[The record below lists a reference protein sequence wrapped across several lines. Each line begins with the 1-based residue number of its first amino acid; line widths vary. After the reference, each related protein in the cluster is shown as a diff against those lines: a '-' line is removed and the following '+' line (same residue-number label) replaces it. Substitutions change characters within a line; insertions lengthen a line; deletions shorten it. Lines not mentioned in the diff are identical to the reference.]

1 MNPSIKYALVA
12 AVAVM
17 VIVPGVYVIMQL
29 QSADSRSSYPMNFLP
44 SNVTAVAMIS
54 HNGTVYYPFA
64 VNGSAGIVL
73 QASLTTIAS
82 GKSGLKLNV
91 SSTILTEQST
101 YKGFSVFEISSLNVF
116 SLFSTGLNSSM
127 MRYMGVFLNYT
138 NLSGITNIS
147 LFAANPSS
155 SVTVVGELGA
165 VYAALDSYSGRTSLN
180 PALLSTPDRA
190 NMSLYIPLHSQNVS
204 YISSN
209 LSSSNLTIN
218 VALASSRLAD
228 EAYLAYLALSP
239 AQFQMKIVGS
249 STILITISNST
260 FLGMV
265 SVNNL
270 FKLINLSRFRL

>member
-1 MNPSIKYALVA
+1 
-12 AVAVM
+12 
-17 VIVPGVYVIMQL
+17 
-29 QSADSRSSYPMNFLP
+29 MNFLP

-82 GKSGLKLNV
+82 GKSSLKLNV

-101 YKGFSVFEISSLNVF
+101 YKGFSVFEISSLNFF

-127 MRYMGVFLNYT
+127 MRYIGVFLNYT

-270 FKLINLSRFRL
+270 FKLINLSGFRL

>member
-82 GKSGLKLNV
+82 GKSSLKLNV

-101 YKGFSVFEISSLNVF
+101 YKGFSVFEISSLNFF

-127 MRYMGVFLNYT
+127 MRYIGVFLNYT

-270 FKLINLSRFRL
+270 FKLINLSGFRL

>member
-73 QASLTTIAS
+73 QASLTAIAS

-101 YKGFSVFEISSLNVF
+101 YKGFSVFEISSLNFF

-127 MRYMGVFLNYT
+127 MRYIGVFLNYT

-270 FKLINLSRFRL
+270 FKLINLSGFRL

>member
-1 MNPSIKYALVA
+1 MNSSIKYALVA

-127 MRYMGVFLNYT
+127 MRYIGVFLNYT

-270 FKLINLSRFRL
+270 FKLINLSGFRL

>member
-1 MNPSIKYALVA
+1 MNPTIKYVLVA
-12 AVAVM
+12 AVAAM

-29 QSADSRSSYPMNFLP
+29 QSADSRSSDPVDFLP
-44 SNVTAVAMIS
+44 WNVTAVAMIS
-54 HNGTVYYPFA
+54 HNGTAYYPFA

-82 GKSGLKLNV
+82 GKSSLKLNV
-91 SSTILTEQST
+91 SSTVLTEPVT
-101 YKGFSVFEISSLNVF
+101 YKGFSVFEISRLNLL
-116 SLFSTGLNSSM
+116 SLFSTGVNSSIM
-127 MRYMGVFLNYT
+127 QYMGAFLNYT

-147 LFAANPSS
+147 LYAANPSS

-165 VYAALDSYSGRTSLN
+165 VHAALDSYSGRTSLN
-180 PALLSTPDRA
+180 PSLLSTPDRSNA
-190 NMSLYIPLHSQNVS
+190 SLYIPLHSRNIS

-218 VALASSRLAD
+218 VALTSSKLAE
-228 EAYLAYLALSP
+228 EAYLAFLTLSP
-239 AQFQMKIVGS
+239 AQFQMKIVGT

-260 FLGMV
+260 LLGIV

-270 FKLINLSRFRL
+270 FKLINLSGFSL

>member
-1 MNPSIKYALVA
+1 MNSSIKYVLVA

-29 QSADSRSSYPMNFLP
+29 QSADSRSSDPINFLP

-73 QASLTTIAS
+73 QASLTAIAS

-91 SSTILTEQST
+91 SSTVLTEQST
-101 YKGFSVFEISSLNVF
+101 YKGFSVFEISSLNVL

-127 MRYMGVFLNYT
+127 MRYIGVFLNYT

-165 VYAALDSYSGRTSLN
+165 VYAALDSYSGRTTLN
-180 PALLSTPDRA
+180 PALLSTPDQA

-209 LSSSNLTIN
+209 LSFSNFTIN
-218 VALASSRLAD
+218 IAFASSRLAD
-228 EAYLAYLALSP
+228 EAYLAYLTLSP
-239 AQFQMKIVGS
+239 AQFQMKIVDS

-265 SVNNL
+265 NVNNL
-270 FKLINLSRFRL
+270 FKLINLSGFSL

>member
-1 MNPSIKYALVA
+1 MNPTIKYVLVA

-29 QSADSRSSYPMNFLP
+29 QSADSRSSDPVDFLP

-54 HNGTVYYPFA
+54 HNGTAYYPFA

-82 GKSGLKLNV
+82 GKSSLKLNV
-91 SSTILTEQST
+91 SSTVLTEPVT
-101 YKGFSVFEISSLNVF
+101 YKGFSVFEISRLNLL
-116 SLFSTGLNSSM
+116 SLFSTGVNSSIM
-127 MRYMGVFLNYT
+127 QYIGAFLNYT

-147 LFAANPSS
+147 LYAANPSS

-165 VYAALDSYSGRTSLN
+165 VHAALDSYSGRTSLN
-180 PALLSTPDRA
+180 PSLLSTPDRA
-190 NMSLYIPLHSQNVS
+190 NASLYIPLHSRNIS

-218 VALASSRLAD
+218 VALTSSKLAE
-228 EAYLAYLALSP
+228 EAYLAYLTLSP
-239 AQFQMKIVGS
+239 AQFHLKIVGT

-260 FLGMV
+260 LLGIV

-270 FKLINLSRFRL
+270 FRLINLSGFSL

>member
-82 GKSGLKLNV
+82 GKSSLKLNV

-116 SLFSTGLNSSM
+116 SLFSTGFNSSM
-127 MRYMGVFLNYT
+127 MRYIGVFLNYT

-270 FKLINLSRFRL
+270 FKLINLSGFRL

>member
-73 QASLTTIAS
+73 QASLTAIAS

>member
-1 MNPSIKYALVA
+1 MNSSIKYVLVA

-29 QSADSRSSYPMNFLP
+29 QSADSRSSDPVNFLP

-54 HNGTVYYPFA
+54 HNGTAYYPFA
-64 VNGSAGIVL
+64 VNGSAGLVL

-82 GKSGLKLNV
+82 GKSSLKLNV
-91 SSTILTEQST
+91 SSTVLTEPIT
-101 YKGFSVFEISSLNVF
+101 YKGFSVFEISRLNLL
-116 SLFSTGLNSSM
+116 SLFSNGVNSSM
-127 MRYMGVFLNYT
+127 MQYMGAFLNYT

-147 LFAANPSS
+147 LYAANPSS

-165 VYAALDSYSGRTSLN
+165 VYAALDTYSGRTSLN
-180 PALLSTPDRA
+180 PALLSTPDRV
-190 NMSLYIPLHSQNVS
+190 NMSLYIPLHSRNIS

-218 VALASSRLAD
+218 VALTSSKLA
-228 EAYLAYLALSP
+228 EQAYLAYLTLSP
-239 AQFQMKIVGS
+239 AQFQMRIVSS
-249 STILITISNST
+249 STILITVSNST
-260 FLGMV
+260 FLDMV

-270 FKLINLSRFRL
+270 FKLINLSGFSL

>member
-270 FKLINLSRFRL
+270 FKLINLSGFRL

>member
-1 MNPSIKYALVA
+1 MNSSIKYVLVA

-73 QASLTTIAS
+73 QASLTAIAS
-82 GKSGLKLNV
+82 GKSSLKLNV
-91 SSTILTEQST
+91 SSTVLTEQST
-101 YKGFSVFEISSLNVF
+101 YKGFSVFEISSLNVL

-127 MRYMGVFLNYT
+127 MRYIGVFLNHT

-165 VYAALDSYSGRTSLN
+165 VYAALDSYSSRTTLN

-209 LSSSNLTIN
+209 LSFSNLTIN
-218 VALASSRLAD
+218 VAFASSRLAD
-228 EAYLAYLALSP
+228 EAYLAYLTLSP
-239 AQFQMKIVGS
+239 AQFQMKIVDS

-265 SVNNL
+265 NVNNL
-270 FKLINLSRFRL
+270 FKLINLSGFSL